1 MEPWEHLL
9 YGYCDCVDRASLD
22 EFGQLFTDDAV
33 MDYGFGRVF
42 SGREN
47 IVGLLRARLGN
58 YRATS
63 HHLSNIVLLDS
74 TSTTIRTRSTIYA
87 WHELMDGTQAEVWGR
102 YSNVLSHT
110 NNGWKIAE
118 HVVRAAGSKGFAIPE
133 GLPSPFQP
141 FERTF
146 L

>member
-1 MEPWEHLL
+1 MEPWETLL

-22 EFGQLFTDDAV
+22 EFGKLFTDDAK

-42 SGREN
+42 TGRDN
-47 IVGLLRARLGN
+47 IVGLLRSRLGN

-63 HHLSNIVLLDS
+63 HHLSNIIVVES
-74 TSTTIRTRSTIYA
+74 SVSTIRTQATIYA
-87 WHELMDGTQAEVWGR
+87 WHELLDGTQAEVWGR
-102 YSNVLSHT
+102 YTDLLRNTSD
-110 NNGWKIAE
+110 GWRIAE
-118 HVVRAAGSKGFAIPE
+118 HVVRAAGSRGFDTPS

-141 FERTF
+141 FERSA